1 MAIEWRCKGDAK
13 GIEWRCKGDAKG
25 MQRGCKG
32 DAKGMQ
38 RGCKGDA
45 KGMECQFWAGNPKVN
60 NHSQKL
66 NQTFKPTKPKPNRNQ
81 TKTKTKTKTKQNLA
95 DPIAKPQPNH
105 SNEPKQKQA
114 ETTA

>member
-1 MAIEWRCKGDAK
+1 MA
-13 GIEWRCKGDAKG
+13 
-25 MQRGCKG
+25 
-32 DAKGMQ
+32 
-38 RGCKGDA
+38 
-45 KGMECQFWAGNPKVN
+45 MECQFWAGNPKAN
-60 NHSQKL
+60 YHSQ
-66 NQTFKPTKPKPNRNQ
+66 NSTKHSNPPNRNQ